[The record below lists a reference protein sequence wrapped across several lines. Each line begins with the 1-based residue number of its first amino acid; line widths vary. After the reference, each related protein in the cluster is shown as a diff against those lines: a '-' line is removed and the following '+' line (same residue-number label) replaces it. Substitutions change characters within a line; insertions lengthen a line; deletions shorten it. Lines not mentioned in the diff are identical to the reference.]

1 MRSKDKHVSN
11 LKVYYY
17 GMKHR
22 SIRIINSVL
31 AQEMQGNWRLD
42 AGNARKCKEIALA
55 GVLWLCFVISK
66 LDEMQL
72 KLKNLIDQHSFTYT
86 NGLYYI
92 ELK

>member
-1 MRSKDKHVSN
+1 
-11 LKVYYY
+11 
-17 GMKHR
+17 
-22 SIRIINSVL
+22 
-31 AQEMQGNWRLD
+31 MQGNCYGW
-42 AGNARKCKEIALA
+42 LA